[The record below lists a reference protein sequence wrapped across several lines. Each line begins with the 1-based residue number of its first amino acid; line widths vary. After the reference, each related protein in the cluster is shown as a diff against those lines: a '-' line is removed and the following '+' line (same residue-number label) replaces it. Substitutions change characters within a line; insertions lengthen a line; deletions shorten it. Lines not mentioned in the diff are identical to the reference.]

1 MTMNMNVTE
10 MSSRLPSRSRRVPT
24 LEVVA
29 ELAGVSRATASRV
42 VNGSP
47 RVSPEAHAA
56 VTRAISTLG
65 YVPNRAARSLVTR
78 RTDTIVLIVHE
89 RPDTVFEDP
98 FFANVLRG
106 VNAAL
111 ATTDLQLVL
120 LHARG
125 DQQRERALRYV
136 GNRHVDGALLI
147 SLHGDDPMPTAIM
160 AAGIPMVVMGR
171 PLSGRATDYV
181 DADNAGGG
189 AEAVRHLVAAGRRC
203 LATVAG
209 PLDMSA
215 GIDRLR
221 GYVDAAR
228 AADMP
233 AAADRVA
240 YGDFTEAAGYRAM
253 RLLLDRTP
261 EIDGVFIA
269 SDLMCI
275 GALRALRE
283 LGRRV
288 PDDVAMVGFDDAP
301 LAPYANPPLT
311 TVRQPIRMLGQEM
324 VRLLLRRLAEP
335 RSAPKAIILPTE
347 LVARASA

>member
-1 MTMNMNVTE
+1 MLDVN
-10 MSSRLPSRSRRVPT
+10 SSDSSDSSDTTPRRVPT

-29 ELAGVSRATASRV
+29 ELAGVSRATVSRV
-42 VNGSP
+42 VNGSS

-56 VTRAISTLG
+56 VTKAISALG

-78 RTDTIVLIVHE
+78 RTDTLVLIVHE
-89 RPDTVFEDP
+89 RTDTVFEDP

-111 ATTDLQLVL
+111 STTDLQLVL

-136 GNRHVDGALLI
+136 SNGHVDGALLI
-147 SLHGDDPMPTAIM
+147 SLHGADPMPTAIM
-160 AAGIPMVVMGR
+160 AAGIPMVAMGR
-171 PLSGRATDYV
+171 PLAGRHADYV

-189 AEAVRHLVAAGRRC
+189 QEAVQHLVAAGRRC

-209 PLDMSA
+209 PLDMSP

-221 GYVDAAR
+221 GYVDATR
-228 AADMP
+228 AANMA
-233 AAADRVA
+233 AAADRLVH
-240 YGDFTEAAGYRAM
+240 GDFTEPAGYHAM
-253 RLLLDRTP
+253 KLLLEATP
-261 EIDGVFIA
+261 DIDGVFVA
-269 SDLMCI
+269 SDLMAL

-288 PDDVAMVGFDDAP
+288 PDDVAVVGFDDAP
-301 LAPYANPPLT
+301 VALYANPPLT
-311 TVRQPIRMLGQEM
+311 TVRQPVALLGQEM
-324 VRLLLRRLAEP
+324 VRLLLHRLSEP
-335 RSAPKAIILPTE
+335 GGDPKAIILPTE
-347 LVARASA
+347 LVVRASA